1 MSDQQP
7 ATKADLTQAID
18 ALETRLESRLT
29 AAMREIETNLLRAFH
44 SYAERADLRLR
55 TLETTESFTV
65 KRIADLE
72 AGGLWA
78 DLQRRIIEL
87 ERRLPPNTPQH

>member
-7 ATKADLTQAID
+7 ATKQDLADLVATLRD
-18 ALETRLESRLT
+18 V
-29 AAMREIETNLLRAFH
+29 ETNLLRAFH

-55 TLETTESFTV
+55 TLETTDSFTV
-65 KRIADLE
+65 KRLADLE

-87 ERRLPPNTPQH
+87 ERRLPPDTAQH

>member
-7 ATKADLTQAID
+7 ATKQDLADLVATLRD
-18 ALETRLESRLT
+18 V
-29 AAMREIETNLLRAFH
+29 ETNLLRAFP
-44 SYAERADLRLR
+44 SCAERADLRLR

-78 DLQRRIIEL
+78 DLQRRVIEL